1 MARRPQ
7 QRFTE
12 DDFETLEG
20 RASKTEQK
28 KAVQRMAA
36 LGEQLAE
43 LNPKQIQKLPVE
55 ERLIDALLDVRS
67 ITSHEARRRQFLR
80 IGKLLRNEDESVIL
94 SYLTPQQ
101 GAKKTAQLQRW
112 VERMIIQ
119 GDPVIKEFMK
129 AHNAAEHHPIRQHI
143 LRIQRDIT
151 KQVPAEE
158 LAESKLKLF
167 NYIQQVALISDN
179 SFHCMYKKTA
189 HLEPFFISSSPFI
202 LGGIRRRYFN
212 SLHCLRALWPSRV
225 K

>member
-12 DDFETLEG
+12 EDFESLDG

-43 LNPKQIQKLPVE
+43 LSVKQIQKLPVE

-67 ITSHEARRRQFLR
+67 ITSGEARRRQFLR
-80 IGKLLRNEDESVIL
+80 IGKLLRNEDEAMIL

-112 VERMIIQ
+112 VDRMIAQ
-119 GDPVIKEFMK
+119 GEPVIKEFMK
-129 AHNAAEHHPIRQHI
+129 AHNAAEHHPIRQHL

-151 KQVPAEE
+151 KQMPEE
-158 LAESKLKLF
+158 QIDASKLKLF

-179 SFHCMYKKTA
+179 
-189 HLEPFFISSSPFI
+189 
-202 LGGIRRRYFN
+202 
-212 SLHCLRALWPSRV
+212 
-225 K
+225 